1 MLIQL
6 LSAALIRGA
15 LSQDDNMIVGQRV
28 IIIIIKVEVNMAEM
42 YMLSWICGLTI
53 NDRMR
58 NDYLKMKLMIS
69 FRGEIKGSLIETVWE
84 CEKMLQNAYALTG
97 QGYTMG
103 QLEMDFTRTNDV
115 SVIRHMDRL
124 SILKHPGSQVP

>member
-15 LSQDDNMIVGQRV
+15 LSQDDNMIVGQRG

-58 NDYLKMKLMIS
+58 NDYLKMKLLIS
-69 FRGEIKGSLIETVWE
+69 SRGEIKGSLIETVWE

-103 QLEMDFTRTNDV
+103 QLGNGFYTY
-115 SVIRHMDRL
+115 
-124 SILKHPGSQVP
+124 K